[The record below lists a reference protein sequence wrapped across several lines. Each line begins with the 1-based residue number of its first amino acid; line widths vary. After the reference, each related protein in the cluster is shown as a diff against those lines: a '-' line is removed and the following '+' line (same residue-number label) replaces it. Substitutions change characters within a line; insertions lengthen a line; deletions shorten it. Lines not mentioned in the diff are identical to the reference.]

1 MLQWISLCTL
11 KCTCIIVLQGN
22 YLKVEMQSWKYV
34 HLFIFNMILPNCF
47 PKRLCEFYTAF
58 CSVQSDPWQHLIL
71 LRSFWMLQVWWDWNY
86 ISFDFFLL
94 FTALLKYNWHISS
107 CTKSTQFGVL
117 TYLHSCKTI
126 TVVKIMNMSVTSQIF
141 SCLSVISPSCSSPYS
156 RHRWF
161 AFCHYAAAAAKLLQ
175 SCPTLCDPIDSSPP
189 GSPIPEIL

>member
-1 MLQWISLCTL
+1 MCKYVYCSPTDGHSSCFIFFLSETMLQWISLCAL

-22 YLKVEMQSWKYV
+22 YLKVETQSWKNV

-47 PKRLCEFYTAF
+47 PKRLCKFYTAF
-58 CSVQSDPWQHLIL
+58 CSVQSDPWQNLIL
-71 LRSFWMLQVWWDWNY
+71 LRSFWILQVWWEWNY

-141 SCLSVISPSCSSPYS
+141 LCLSVISPSCSSPYS
-156 RHRWF
+156 RHHWF
-161 AFCHYAAAAAKLLQ
+161 AFCHYR
-175 SCPTLCDPIDSSPP
+175 
-189 GSPIPEIL
+189 